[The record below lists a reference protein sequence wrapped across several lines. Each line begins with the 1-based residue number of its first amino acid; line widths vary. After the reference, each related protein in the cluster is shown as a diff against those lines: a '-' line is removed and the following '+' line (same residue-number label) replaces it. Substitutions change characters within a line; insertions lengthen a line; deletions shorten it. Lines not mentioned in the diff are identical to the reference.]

1 MRTVSVY
8 TNRITVR
15 INGKDYTLLHD
26 ETDEYV
32 HRIAHYLNTK
42 IMEASKMGIQQ
53 GESTPLVLSALNVTD
68 ELFKSQKNFNTLKN
82 EIKRMMDEYEKMKQQ
97 SESFE
102 EQLMEMSEKVDRLQK
117 ELIVKEVEFNEYR
130 KFAEE

>member
-1 MRTVSVY
+1 MSVY

-15 INGKDYTLLHD
+15 ISGKDYTLIHD

-42 IMEASKMGIQQ
+42 IIEASKMGIQQ
-53 GESTPLVLSALNVTD
+53 GESTPLVLSALTVTD

-82 EIKRMMDEYEKMKQQ
+82 EIKRMMDEYEKLKQQ
-97 SESFE
+97 NQIFE
-102 EQLMEMSEKVDRLQK
+102 DQLIEMSENVDKLQK
-117 ELIVKEVEFNEYR
+117 ELLVKEVEFNEYK